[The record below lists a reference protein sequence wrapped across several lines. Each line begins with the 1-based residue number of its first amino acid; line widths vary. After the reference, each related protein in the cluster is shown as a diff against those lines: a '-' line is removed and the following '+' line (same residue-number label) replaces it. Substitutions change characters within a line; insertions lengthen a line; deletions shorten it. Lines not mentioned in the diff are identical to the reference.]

1 MLENDATEIPTRIS
15 TGFPSERKKKN
26 ENDRNKFTFY
36 NRHLES
42 TEFRLKILLC
52 TTRGLQHAQATF

>member
-1 MLENDATEIPTRIS
+1 MLPKYQLGFQLDFLQKEKRKTKTIEI
-15 TGFPSERKKKN
+15 N
-26 ENDRNKFTFY
+26 FTFY

>member
-1 MLENDATEIPTRIS
+1 MLPKYQLGFQLDFLQKEKRKMETIEI
-15 TGFPSERKKKN
+15 N
-26 ENDRNKFTFY
+26 FTFY

>member
-1 MLENDATEIPTRIS
+1 MLPKYQLGFQLDFLQKEKRKMKTIEI
-15 TGFPSERKKKN
+15 N
-26 ENDRNKFTFY
+26 FTFY